1 MEEGSRLR
9 SRSGTAVELVDVK
22 KAFDSVPHDTLVMKL
37 ERDFGISG
45 PLLDWIKSYLKNR
58 QQFTIANGVK
68 SGMLPV
74 SFGIPQGSVLG
85 PTLFALFTNDL
96 PTSVKTGSVYM
107 FADDTS
113 IYCTGVTAEKAIA
126 QLNTALQEIYEWC
139 LFNRLTRHPGKSE
152 AVLIT
157 RSPPDD
163 IPLIFI
169 GSSVIKW
176 VSKSRLLGMTVDGK
190 RTWLTHL
197 L

>member
-1 MEEGSRLR
+1 
-9 SRSGTAVELVDVK
+9 
-22 KAFDSVPHDTLVMKL
+22 
-37 ERDFGISG
+37 
-45 PLLDWIKSYLKNR
+45 
-58 QQFTIANGVK
+58 
-68 SGMLPV
+68 MLPV

-113 IYCTGVTAEKAIA
+113 IYCTGVTAEKVIA

-139 LFNRLTRHPGKSE
+139 LFNRLTRRQGKSE

-176 VSKSRLLGMTVDGK
+176 VTKSCLLGMTVDGK